1 MSVRIQL
8 RRGTDDNLPTTGLL
22 PGEALWSSDR
32 GTLTIASDA
41 TTTIPVT
48 VALDKLNTLATIVGT
63 DDFIMVH
70 DASATGKKEK
80 KITFN
85 AFKTALNIP
94 ESSTD
99 ELVAVTEGGTAGYIW
114 GTTGD
119 DGVFRMGTGLDWTK
133 DPGNG
138 FVTIGLSTAQ
148 LELIAD
154 KLDVVAT
161 DASIAGDGTAASPL
175 SVAIVDGGPF

>member
-1 MSVRIQL
+1 MSVRIQI
-8 RRGTDDNLPTTGLL
+8 RRGSDANIPTTGLL

-32 GTLTIASDA
+32 GILTIAADA

-48 VALDKLNTLATIVGT
+48 VAIDKLNTLANIVGT
-63 DDFIMVH
+63 DDLIMVH
-70 DASATGKKEK
+70 DASAAGQKEK

-94 ESSTD
+94 DASTD

-114 GTTGD
+114 GTTGS
-119 DGVFRMGTGLDWTK
+119 DGIFRMGTGLDWTK
-133 DPGNG
+133 DASNG
-138 FVTIGLSTAQ
+138 FVTIGLSAAQ
-148 LELIAD
+148 VALIAD

-161 DASIAGDGTAASPL
+161 DASLTGDGTIASPL
-175 SVAIVDGGPF
+175 SVAIVDGGAF

>member
-8 RRGTDDNLPTTGLL
+8 RRGSDVNLPTTGLL

-48 VALDKLNTLATIVGT
+48 VAIDKLNTLATIVGT
-63 DDFIMVH
+63 DDLIMVH
-70 DASATGKKEK
+70 DASATGQKEK
-80 KITFN
+80 RITFN

-94 ESSTD
+94 DASTD

-114 GTTGD
+114 
-119 DGVFRMGTGLDWTK
+119 MNCA
-133 DPGNG
+133 P
-138 FVTIGLSTAQ
+138 
-148 LELIAD
+148 
-154 KLDVVAT
+154 
-161 DASIAGDGTAASPL
+161 
-175 SVAIVDGGPF
+175 